1 MKALPHGVTPRLK
14 PLPPRRQIDIS
25 VLDVGTTKVVCLI
38 GRLRPVDDAPH
49 LPGRTHKIEML
60 GIGHQRSRG
69 VKAGA
74 IVDMEAAERSIR
86 LAVDAAER
94 MAEAQV
100 SSVIVSL
107 SAGRL
112 ASEHFHAT
120 VPVAGRPC
128 SEDDIQRVLRAG
140 SAHSGK
146 PGRTVLHSLPVGY
159 AVEGTR
165 GVRDPR
171 GMVGTELGVDMH
183 MVTADSAPIHNL
195 TLAVERCHLAVD
207 AVVASPYAA
216 GLAALAD
223 DEAEIGATVVDI
235 GGGTTTVSVFSG
247 GRCVHVDAIAL
258 GGHHVTMDIARG
270 LSTPLDHAE
279 RLKTLHA
286 TVLPG
291 IGDQYAMID
300 VIPVGDDGTE
310 AAHHV
315 PLAHLMRIVVPRVE
329 EILEL
334 VRDRLDAH
342 GQGGDALR
350 RVVLTGGGVQLTGL
364 TELASRILGRKV
376 RAGRPLGLRGL
387 PEAAK
392 GPAFAT
398 VAGLLIYPQVAAQE
412 HFEPARTRLGVGGAG
427 GYFARVSGWLRDGF

>member
-1 MKALPHGVTPRLK
+1 MKALPQGVTPRLK

-38 GRLRPVDDAPH
+38 GRLRPIEPTAH
-49 LPGRTHKIEML
+49 LPGRTHRIETL

-74 IVDMEAAERSIR
+74 IVDMEAAERAIR

-100 SSVIVSL
+100 SSVIL
-107 SAGRL
+107 SVGTGRL
-112 ASEHFHAT
+112 TSEQFHAT

-128 SEDDIQRVLRAG
+128 SEDDIHRVLRAG
-140 SAHSGK
+140 SAHSVRS
-146 PGRTVLHSLPVGY
+146 GRAVLHSLPVGY
-159 AVEGTR
+159 TMEGTR

-171 GMVGTELGVDMH
+171 GMVGAELGVEMH
-183 MVTADSAPIHNL
+183 MVTADAAPVHNL
-195 TLAVERCHLAVD
+195 MLSVERCHLAVD
-207 AVVASPYAA
+207 AVVAAPYAA

-235 GGGTTTVSVFSG
+235 GGGTTTVAVFSG
-247 GRCVHVDAIAL
+247 GRCVHVDALAL

-270 LSTPLDHAE
+270 LSTPLEHAE

-291 IGDQYAMID
+291 ITDQYAMID

-310 AAHHV
+310 TAHHV
-315 PLAHLMRIVVPRVE
+315 PTAQLMRIVTPRVE

-334 VRDRLDAH
+334 VRDRLNAH
-342 GQGGDALR
+342 GLGGDAGR
-350 RVVLTGGGVQLTGL
+350 RVVLTGGGAQLTGL
-364 TELASRILGRKV
+364 TELAARILGRQV
-376 RAGRPLGLRGL
+376 RTGRPLGIRGL

-392 GPAFAT
+392 GAAFAAA
-398 VAGLLIYPQVAAQE
+398 AGLLIYPQVAAQE
-412 HFEPARTRLGVGGAG
+412 HFEPARPRLPIGGAQ
-427 GYFARVSGWLRDGF
+427 GYLARVGGWLRDGF